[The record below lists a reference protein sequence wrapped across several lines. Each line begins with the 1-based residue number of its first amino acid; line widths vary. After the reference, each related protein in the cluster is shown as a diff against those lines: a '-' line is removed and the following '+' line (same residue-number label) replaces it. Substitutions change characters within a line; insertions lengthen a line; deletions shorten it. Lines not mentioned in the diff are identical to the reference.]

1 MLIKTDYL
9 SMKSILTLLSLSS
22 LAIFSSSISHAQA
35 IPCENPHQQAWKK
48 MLCGNELKKQRLLLN
63 DKYLTAYLA
72 TDAPIQLLEK
82 TQQLWLNRVQQCT
95 TRRCFEQ
102 QIDLRSEELNFYTSM
117 NQSMTQHFIKY
128 NRGKIAI
135 PEVHIMVHQLS
146 TDRIKIEGNAYLNPN
161 NKNQQQRMLLAYSSP
176 DPKKPVLDNDRRCS
190 YQMTF
195 HKALLVVQSKQKEC
209 QHFTGHYRRYD

>member
-22 LAIFSSSISHAQA
+22 LAIISSSISHAQA
-35 IPCENPHQQAWKK
+35 IPCENTHQQAWKK

-195 HKALLVVQSKQKEC
+195 HKALLVVQSKQEEC